1 MIPSPRINRG
11 DPVERTE
18 SSRLYARSLQ
28 VLPQGVSR
36 VTIDIDPTPIYIQRG
51 EGAYL
56 VDVDDNR
63 LLDLNNNFTTLIH
76 GHGFEPVAEVVAKL
90 LRNGTCFSN
99 PTEHEVALAELLISR
114 IPAMEKI
121 ALSTAGPKRSCLQ
134 SRQLERSQVALRSFA
149 LRELITGLRLG

>member
-51 EGAYL
+51 EGAYAPM
-56 VDVDDNR
+56 NM
-63 LLDLNNNFTTLIH
+63 
-76 GHGFEPVAEVVAKL
+76 A
-90 LRNGTCFSN
+90 SN
-99 PTEHEVALAELLISR
+99 VFITQLHDQEHDGI
-114 IPAMEKI
+114 
-121 ALSTAGPKRSCLQ
+121 
-134 SRQLERSQVALRSFA
+134 
-149 LRELITGLRLG
+149 